1 MGRQTSKRVIVA
13 VCNDLQVGSST
24 GILDPDSLLSRW
36 DDVNSREVT
45 IGVADHMNPAQ
56 RYLFD
61 LYNEKGIKK
70 VVELAGDDD
79 LYVIVNG
86 DYTQGDRFGEFLT
99 FDAQPDQVQIASD
112 LICRWVKE
120 CKTLKG
126 IRLTKSTQVHA
137 YKEGVADNAILTN
150 IRERYPKLDIKLVS
164 HGLLNISGTYID
176 YAHHGPSGGIRNWTK
191 GNILRLTALSLIKDA
206 MQHEEPIPNVILRA
220 HKHEQVEEW
229 IVTRR
234 KNERIK
240 TLAVTVPSLQLMT
253 PHAQKVTQ
261 SESIVTNGMLAL
273 DINDRGISDVHW
285 LTETRSYRDAETL

>member
-1 MGRQTSKRVIVA
+1 MATPRTVIA
-13 VCNDLQVGSST
+13 VCNDFQVGSST

-36 DDVNSREVT
+36 DDVNSREAT
-45 IGVADHMNPAQ
+45 ISVASHMNPAQ

-61 LYNEKGIKK
+61 LYEGGIKQ
-70 VVELAGDDD
+70 VAELAGKDD

-86 DYTQGDRFGEFLT
+86 DYTQGERFDEYLT
-99 FDAQPDQVQIASD
+99 FNAMPDQVQIAAD

-120 CKTLKG
+120 CKTLRG

-164 HGLLNISGTYID
+164 HGLLNINGSYID

-191 GNILRLTALSLIKDA
+191 GNILRLTALSLIRDA
-206 MQHEEPIPNVILRA
+206 IQHYEPIPNVILRA

-229 IVTRR
+229 IITRR
-234 KNERIK
+234 KDERIK
-240 TLAVTVPSLQLMT
+240 TLAVTVPSFQLMT
-253 PHAQKVTQ
+253 PFAQKVTQ
-261 SESIVTNGMLAL
+261 SESIVTVGMLAL
-273 DINDRGISDVHW
+273 EIGTGGASDLYW
-285 LTETRSYRDAETL
+285 LTETRSYRDVEAL